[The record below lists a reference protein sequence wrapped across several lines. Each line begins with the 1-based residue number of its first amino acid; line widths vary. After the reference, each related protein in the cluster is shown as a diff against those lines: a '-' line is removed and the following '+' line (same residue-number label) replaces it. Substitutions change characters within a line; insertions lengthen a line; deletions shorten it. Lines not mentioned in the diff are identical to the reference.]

1 MSRYHADHRL
11 TLILMILIVGLLNAD
26 QNIINATLG
35 PIEKEFQVDDAAIGL
50 MSGLF
55 TLLGAVISLIWGY
68 WSDKSNRKNLF
79 TISVL
84 IGQIPC
90 LLTAFAANYQ
100 QFFILRILTGIG
112 VGASFPTIFSMLG
125 DMYSEKERAV
135 AVTWMTTVMGIG
147 QIAGELLGGYL
158 SPSFGWRLPFILV
171 AVPNLLI
178 LVIFHLIVAEPK
190 RGMRE
195 EAFEELVD
203 AGFVYPKTIKL
214 RDYLN
219 LIKVRTNIYLFI
231 QGILGTIPWG
241 AIPLFLIKFLNENKS
256 LSIAAATTTFLLFGI
271 GNVVGT
277 IGGGI
282 IGGALLKKK
291 PSYLAHFCA
300 LTTVLGAVATLALF
314 ILVPAGNLEIT
325 LILGF
330 IASFLVSITGPNVRT
345 MLLDTNLPENRG
357 AIFSIFNLTDSVG
370 TGIGKYVAGLL
381 SVSYGLGMAMNL
393 STVVWFPCAVFL
405 GFCAV
410 ALPRDIRTLHEK
422 LAVVAAGAKDRTPS
436 AGF

>member
-219 LIKVRTNIYLFI
+219 LIKVRTNIYL
-231 QGILGTIPWG
+231 
-241 AIPLFLIKFLNENKS
+241 
-256 LSIAAATTTFLLFGI
+256 
-271 GNVVGT
+271 
-277 IGGGI
+277 
-282 IGGALLKKK
+282 
-291 PSYLAHFCA
+291 
-300 LTTVLGAVATLALF
+300 
-314 ILVPAGNLEIT
+314 
-325 LILGF
+325 
-330 IASFLVSITGPNVRT
+330 
-345 MLLDTNLPENRG
+345 
-357 AIFSIFNLTDSVG
+357 
-370 TGIGKYVAGLL
+370 
-381 SVSYGLGMAMNL
+381 
-393 STVVWFPCAVFL
+393 
-405 GFCAV
+405 
-410 ALPRDIRTLHEK
+410 
-422 LAVVAAGAKDRTPS
+422 
-436 AGF
+436 

>member
-35 PIEKEFQVDDAAIGL
+35 PIEKEFHVDDAAIGL

-55 TLLGAVISLIWGY
+55 TLLGAVVSLIWGY

-90 LLTAFAANYQ
+90 LLTAFASNYQ

-125 DMYSEKERAV
+125 DLYSEKERAV

-158 SPSFGWRLPFILV
+158 SPAFGWRLPFILV
-171 AVPNLLI
+171 AVPNLII
-178 LVIFHLIVAEPK
+178 LAVFYLLVAEPG
-190 RGMRE
+190 RGERE
-195 EAFEELVD
+195 EAFEELID
-203 AGFVYPKTIKL
+203 AGFVYPKTIKIG
-214 RDYLN
+214 DYLN
-219 LIKVRTNIYLFI
+219 LVKVRTNIYLFI

-241 AIPLFLIKFLNENKS
+241 AIPLFLIKFLNENKG

-271 GNVVGT
+271 GNVAGT

-282 IGGALLKKK
+282 IGGKLLKKN
-291 PSYLAHFCA
+291 PSHLPHFCA
-300 LTTVLGAVATLALF
+300 VTTAFGALASLALF
-314 ILVPAGNLEIT
+314 ILVPPGNLEMT
-325 LILGF
+325 LTLGF

-370 TGIGKYVAGLL
+370 TGIGKYMAGLL
-381 SVSYGLGMAMNL
+381 SVGYGLNTAINL
-393 STVVWFPCAVFL
+393 SAAVWFPCAVFL
-405 GFCAV
+405 SFCAA
-410 ALPRDIRTLHEK
+410 ALPRDIRSLHQK
-422 LAVVAAGAKDRTPS
+422 LAAVAAGVKEQTRTAS
-436 AGF
+436 L